1 MCPKPQS
8 LIHKT
13 ILGVN
18 MGLNA
23 NERMEDILR
32 PVGGEKGLRLRLME
46 YGYSDWNE
54 IKFYPVV
61 AYFPKHM
68 DSSDVVGVAVRKGY
82 SFKLIYGCI
91 QTDFEGVNEWYRYV
105 SLHDDYN
112 SLTEALLD
120 HNKALIATEVDFK
133 DSKNMTWEEIL
144 EEVHDGVRRTKYDV
158 DDDDFLSSE
167 NMNITFGVSP
177 DFTDSS
183 DIVSFLDALKDF
195 TTMNPKRFVKFI
207 EQQEVEKVA
216 EIKFVEDLD
225 WTDEF
230 VNEWA

>member
-1 MCPKPQS
+1 
-8 LIHKT
+8 
-13 ILGVN
+13 
-18 MGLNA
+18 
-23 NERMEDILR
+23 
-32 PVGGEKGLRLRLME
+32 
-46 YGYSDWNE
+46 
-54 IKFYPVV
+54 
-61 AYFPKHM
+61 
-68 DSSDVVGVAVRKGY
+68 
-82 SFKLIYGCI
+82 
-91 QTDFEGVNEWYRYV
+91 
-105 SLHDDYN
+105 
-112 SLTEALLD
+112 LTEALLD